1 MSRQTIAFGALF
13 VLGLICWQWFKPLSD
28 QPANQ
33 QDYQPDFIA
42 KNLQSV
48 QYNQLGL
55 PYRGLT
61 AEYAEHYEPLT
72 MTLMEK
78 PVILLY
84 SPDGKPQWQ
93 LSGDEGM
100 INTNDNA
107 ILNGSVVGKGLQPD
121 AVFKTL
127 NTEYLE
133 LDFTNNQLR
142 SNRTVQLSSPNYQAT
157 GLGLLG
163 KIDQQTVELLHDT
176 QATYTTP

>member
-1 MSRQTIAFGALF
+1 MSRQTLIFGGLF
-13 VLGLICWQWFKPLSD
+13 VLALICWQWFEPAQD
-28 QPANQ
+28 QAVNQ
-33 QDYQPDFIA
+33 QNYQPDFIA
-42 KNLQSV
+42 KQLQSV

-84 SPDGKPQWQ
+84 SPDGQPQWQ

-100 INTNDNA
+100 VNTGDNA
-107 ILNGSVVGKGLQPD
+107 ILNGDVVGKGLQAD
-121 AVFKTL
+121 AAIKTL

-133 LDFTNNQLR
+133 LDFINNQLR
-142 SNRTVQLSSPNYQAT
+142 SNRAVQLSGPNYQAN

-176 QATYTTP
+176 QASYTTP

>member
-72 MTLMEK
+72 MTIMEK

-121 AVFKTL
+121 AVIKTL

-142 SNRTVQLSSPNYQAT
+142 SNRAVTLSSPNYQAT

-163 KIDQQTVELLHDT
+163 QIDQQTVELLHDT

>member
-1 MSRQTIAFGALF
+1 MSRQTIAFGILF

-28 QPANQ
+28 QPVNQ

-61 AEYAEHYEPLT
+61 ADYAEHYEPLT
-72 MTLMEK
+72 MTIMEK

-121 AVFKTL
+121 AVIKTL